1 MTDLPESE
9 FSRIIDIR
17 HIEDKPLTLEPSQDE
32 AAALAKRFSL
42 VSIRQLQATLT
53 LSRDGAAVVAKGRL
67 KANFVQSCAISAEDL
82 PQKIDEALLLRFVPE
97 SQLDIKPDEEMELSD
112 ADCDD
117 IPYSGER
124 FDLGEA
130 VAQSFALSID
140 PFAEGPMAAQVRASG
155 LLGEEKSSPFAALA
169 ALKPKE

>member
-17 HIEDKPLTLEPSQDE
+17 HIEDKPLVLEPTPEE
-32 AAALAKRFSL
+32 AAALAKRFSI
-42 VSIRQLQATLT
+42 VSISLLQATLT
-53 LSRDGAAVVAKGRL
+53 LSREGAMVVAKGRM
-67 KANFVQSCAISAEDL
+67 KAAFVQSCAISAEDL
-82 PQKIDEALLLRFVPE
+82 PQKVDEALLLRFVPD
-97 SQLDIKPDEEMELSD
+97 SQQEIKPDEEIELSD
-112 ADCDD
+112 SDCDD
-117 IPYSGER
+117 IPYTGER

-140 PFAEGPMAAQVRASG
+140 PFAEGPLAAKVRASG
-155 LLGEEKSSPFAALA
+155 VLGAENNSPFAALA